1 MDLASCKEVVLL
13 RLPITEP
20 PSDGGCAQVWEGSV
34 GGAGL
39 VWFKEV
45 ALLRLPVAEPSSG
58 GGCAQVWEG
67 GVGGVGLV
75 WFKEVVLL
83 RLQIALLLLM
93 AGSPLHRLPALPT

>member
-45 ALLRLPVAEPSSG
+45 ALLRL
-58 GGCAQVWEG
+58 
-67 GVGGVGLV
+67 
-75 WFKEVVLL
+75 
-83 RLQIALLLLM
+83 QIALLLLM